1 MNLLHLL
8 GTLALG
14 VGGSLL
20 LSSLVLGPDLV
31 GEVTGSSLGTLYGS
45 GIVVAILGA
54 VAVRLGRQEEHE
66 ARSRKGGKEG

>member
-20 LSSLVLGPDLV
+20 LSVVFIGQDLLG
-31 GEVTGSSLGTLYGS
+31 EITGSPLGSLYGGS
-45 GIVVAILGA
+45 VIAIALGA
-54 VAVRLGRQEEHE
+54 IAIRLGRQEEQE
-66 ARSRKGGKEG
+66 TRSQNGGNT